1 MRKTNL
7 VVVIFFVCIFVVL
20 AKINNKQ
27 TNKLEAAPTGLKTEK
42 KDSLIDENI
51 FIEYES
57 MPYFPGGET
66 GLFEFI
72 DKNIDKKLVG
82 NPELKAGRCIIRFQ
96 IDTLGNTS
104 GFIVAKSYSHAV
116 DSEFVRVLK
125 LMPKWTPGS
134 LLTDA
139 QKGTWVKTPI
149 FYTMPLKL
157 PYKRMY

>member
-7 VVVIFFVCIFVVL
+7 VIGIFFVCIFVVL
-20 AKINNKQ
+20 AKIESKQ
-27 TNKLEAAPTGLKTEK
+27 TDKVDAAPTGLKTNNN
-42 KDSLIDENI
+42 DSLILENS
-51 FIEYES
+51 FTQCEE
-57 MPYFPGGET
+57 MPGFPGGEM
-66 GLFEFI
+66 GLLKFI

-82 NPELKAGRCIIRFQ
+82 NPELKEGRCIVRFQ

-125 LMPKWTPGS
+125 LMPRWTPGR
-134 LLTDA
+134 LLDGH
-139 QKGTWVKTPI
+139 KGTWVKTPI

-157 PYKRMY
+157 PYKRIY

>member
-7 VVVIFFVCIFVVL
+7 VIGIFFVCIFVVL
-20 AKINNKQ
+20 AKIESKQ
-27 TNKLEAAPTGLKTEK
+27 TDKVDAAPTGLKTNNN
-42 KDSLIDENI
+42 DSLNAETI
-51 FIEYES
+51 FSECES
-57 MPYFPGGET
+57 MPCFPGGEM
-66 GLFEFI
+66 GLLQFI

-82 NPELKAGRCIIRFQ
+82 NPELKEGRCIVRFQ

-125 LMPKWTPGS
+125 LMPRWTPGS
-134 LLTDA
+134 LLDGH
-139 QKGTWVKTPI
+139 KGTWVKTAI

-157 PYKRMY
+157 PYKRIY